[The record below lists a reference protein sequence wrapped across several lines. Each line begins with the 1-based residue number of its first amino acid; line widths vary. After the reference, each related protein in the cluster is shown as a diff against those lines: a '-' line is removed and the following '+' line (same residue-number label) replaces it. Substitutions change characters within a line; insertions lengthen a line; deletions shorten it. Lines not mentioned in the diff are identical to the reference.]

1 MRTYH
6 LLISG
11 MVQGVGFR
19 YFTYKRAKK
28 LGITGYVRNTADGKV
43 EIYASGPE
51 DTLESF
57 IAIVSRGPV
66 YADVRAVDKEELP
79 YMPFNEFEIRP

>member
-28 LGITGYVRNTADGKV
+28 LGITGYVRNTM
-43 EIYASGPE
+43 
-51 DTLESF
+51 LELLIKKNFPTCLLISL
-57 IAIVSRGPV
+57 
-66 YADVRAVDKEELP
+66 K
-79 YMPFNEFEIRP
+79 